1 MEYGNNFYQFI
12 RDGVNEYQGYSG
24 YRPLIRVR
32 LAVEARGT
40 WEGLQRF
47 RCSVDAL
54 GNSRRMRGRLFG
66 DKRENLC
73 HIAESIGGVDDFHRP
88 GL

>member
-32 LAVEARGT
+32 LAVEARRARENLESFCRG
-40 WEGLQRF
+40 
-47 RCSVDAL
+47 VDTL
-54 GNSRRMRGRLFG
+54 RDSRRMRGGLFD

-73 HIAESIGGVDDFHRP
+73 HIGESIGGVDDFHRP